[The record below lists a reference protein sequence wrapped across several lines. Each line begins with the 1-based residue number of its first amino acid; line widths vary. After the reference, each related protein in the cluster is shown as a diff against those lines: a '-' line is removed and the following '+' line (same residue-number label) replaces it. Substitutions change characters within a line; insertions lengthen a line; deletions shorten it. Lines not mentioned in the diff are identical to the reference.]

1 MSANIYYFEKD
12 DDINMSVSGDEDE
25 LREAIAIIMLKYAME
40 TGKSMTD
47 VIGELEACIVKHSL
61 DDDFEDKEDDD
72 SDSEQYR
79 NVLSVAKPADGK
91 GYKVLMST
99 QNPHILVDVLSIVFH
114 AIMTTTGENEEN
126 LMNMISLRLKYF
138 GGDHT
143 EQLKS

>member
-12 DDINMSVSGDEDE
+12 DDINMSVSGNEDE

>member
-12 DDINMSVSGDEDE
+12 DDINISVSGDEDE

-61 DDDFEDKEDDD
+61 DDDFEDEEDDD

-114 AIMTTTGENEEN
+114 AIITTTGENEEN

>member
-12 DDINMSVSGDEDE
+12 DDINMSVSGNEDE

-47 VIGELEACIVKHSL
+47 VIVELEACIVKHSL
-61 DDDFEDKEDDD
+61 DDDFEDKEDDY

-138 GGDHT
+138 GVDHT

>member
-1 MSANIYYFEKD
+1 MSANIYYFEND

-138 GGDHT
+138 GVDHT

>member
-1 MSANIYYFEKD
+1 MSANINYFEKD

>member
-40 TGKSMTD
+40 TDKSMTE
-47 VIGELEACIVKHSL
+47 VLEELETCIGKHSL
-61 DDDFEDKEDDD
+61 DDYAEEDDD

-79 NVLSVAKPADGK
+79 NVVSVVKPTDTK
-91 GYKVLMST
+91 GYKVLLNT
-99 QNPHILVDVLSIVFH
+99 QNPHMLVDVLSIVFH

-126 LMNMISLRLKYF
+126 LMNMISHRLKYF
-138 GGDHT
+138 GVDHT
-143 EQLKS
+143 DQLKS

>member
-12 DDINMSVSGDEDE
+12 DDINMSVSGNEDE

-138 GGDHT
+138 GVDHT

>member
-12 DDINMSVSGDEDE
+12 DDINMSVSGNEDE

-99 QNPHILVDVLSIVFH
+99 KNPHILVDVLSIVFH

-138 GGDHT
+138 GVDHT

>member
-12 DDINMSVSGDEDE
+12 DDINMSVSGNEDE

-79 NVLSVAKPADGK
+79 NVLSVAQPADGK

-138 GGDHT
+138 GVDHT

>member
-40 TGKSMTD
+40 TDKSMTE
-47 VIGELEACIVKHSL
+47 VLGELETCIGKHSL
-61 DDDFEDKEDDD
+61 DDDAEDEEDDD

-79 NVLSVAKPADGK
+79 NVVSVVKPADTK
-91 GYKVLMST
+91 GYKVLLNT
-99 QNPHILVDVLSIVFH
+99 QNPHKLVDVLSIVFH

-138 GGDHT
+138 GVDHT
-143 EQLKS
+143 EHLKS

>member
-12 DDINMSVSGDEDE
+12 DDINMSVSGNEDE

-61 DDDFEDKEDDD
+61 DDDFEDEEDDD

-126 LMNMISLRLKYF
+126 LMNMISLRLKYL

>member
-40 TGKSMTD
+40 TDKSMTE
-47 VIGELEACIVKHSL
+47 VLEELETCIGKHSL
-61 DDDFEDKEDDD
+61 DDYAEEDDD

-79 NVLSVAKPADGK
+79 NVVSVVKPTDTK
-91 GYKVLMST
+91 GYKVLLNT
-99 QNPHILVDVLSIVFH
+99 QNPHKLVDVLSIVFH

-138 GGDHT
+138 GVDHT

>member
-1 MSANIYYFEKD
+1 MSANIYYFEND

-99 QNPHILVDVLSIVFH
+99 QNPQILVDVLSIVFH

-138 GGDHT
+138 GVDHT

>member
-1 MSANIYYFEKD
+1 
-12 DDINMSVSGDEDE
+12 MSVSGNEDE

-138 GGDHT
+138 GVDHT

>member
-1 MSANIYYFEKD
+1 MSANINYFEKD

-138 GGDHT
+138 GVDHT

>member
-12 DDINMSVSGDEDE
+12 DDINMSVSGNEDE

-61 DDDFEDKEDDD
+61 DDDFEVEEDDD

-138 GGDHT
+138 GVDHT

>member
-12 DDINMSVSGDEDE
+12 DDINISVSGDEDE

-61 DDDFEDKEDDD
+61 DDNFEDEEDDD

>member
-40 TGKSMTD
+40 TDKSMTE
-47 VIGELEACIVKHSL
+47 VLEELETCIGKHSL
-61 DDDFEDKEDDD
+61 DDYAEEDDD

-79 NVLSVAKPADGK
+79 NVVSVVKPTDTK
-91 GYKVLMST
+91 GYKVLLNT
-99 QNPHILVDVLSIVFH
+99 QNPHKLVDVLSIVFH

-126 LMNMISLRLKYF
+126 LMNMISHRLKYF
-138 GGDHT
+138 GVDHT
-143 EQLKS
+143 DQLKS

>member
-12 DDINMSVSGDEDE
+12 DDINMSVSGNEDE

-138 GGDHT
+138 GVDHT
-143 EQLKS
+143 EQLKC

>member
-1 MSANIYYFEKD
+1 MSANIYYFEND

-40 TGKSMTD
+40 TVKSMTD

-61 DDDFEDKEDDD
+61 DDDFEDEEDDD

-79 NVLSVAKPADGK
+79 NVLSVAKPADGN

-138 GGDHT
+138 GVDHT

>member
-12 DDINMSVSGDEDE
+12 DDINISVSGDEDE

-61 DDDFEDKEDDD
+61 DDDFEDEEDDD

-138 GGDHT
+138 GVDHT

>member
-61 DDDFEDKEDDD
+61 DDDFEDEEDD
-72 SDSEQYR
+72 DSEQYR

-138 GGDHT
+138 GVDHT

>member
-12 DDINMSVSGDEDE
+12 DDINISVSGDEDE

-138 GGDHT
+138 GVDHT

>member
-12 DDINMSVSGDEDE
+12 DDINMSVSGNEDE

-61 DDDFEDKEDDD
+61 DDDFEEEDDD

-138 GGDHT
+138 GVDHT

>member
-99 QNPHILVDVLSIVFH
+99 QNPNILVDVLSIVFH

>member
-1 MSANIYYFEKD
+1 MSANIYYFEND
-12 DDINMSVSGDEDE
+12 DDINMSVSGDEDD

-61 DDDFEDKEDDD
+61 DDDFEDEEDDD

-138 GGDHT
+138 GVDHT

>member
-1 MSANIYYFEKD
+1 MSANINYFEKD
-12 DDINMSVSGDEDE
+12 DDINMSVSGNEDE

-61 DDDFEDKEDDD
+61 DDDFEDEEDDD

-143 EQLKS
+143 EQLKR

>member
-1 MSANIYYFEKD
+1 MPANIYYFEND

-61 DDDFEDKEDDD
+61 DDDFEDEEDDD

-138 GGDHT
+138 GVDHT